1 MLDQDTG
8 ISATKCCKARAGPG
22 QGTDNPTL
30 ENCFGLSGGGGSDF
44 DDGVGELA
52 QSAHEDFDNFGVEL
66 GVGTAFELRE
76 GFGGE
81 AALLVSAVAGD
92 GVVGVGD
99 GDNARAE
106 RDLFAD
112 ETVGV
117 ARAIEEFMMVQNHLA
132 NVSERSEGLENLRA
146 ELNVRLHGFP
156 FIRIE
161 RAALVQN
168 IFGNADLAD
177 VVEHGAKS
185 NFFDFYVGHA
195 QGFGDKRGVS
205 GNLLR

>member
-52 QSAHEDFDNFGVEL
+52 QGAHEDFDNFGVEL
-66 GVGTAFELRE
+66 GVGTALELGE

-81 AALLVSAVAGD
+81 AALLVSAVTGD

-112 ETVGV
+112 KTVGV
-117 ARAIEEFMMVQNHLA
+117 AGAIEGRIRDGAEPSRECA
-132 NVSERSEGLENLRA
+132 RA
-146 ELNVRLHGFP
+146 E
-156 FIRIE
+156 
-161 RAALVQN
+161 
-168 IFGNADLAD
+168 
-177 VVEHGAKS
+177 
-185 NFFDFYVGHA
+185 
-195 QGFGDKRGVS
+195 
-205 GNLLR
+205 